1 MVCPF
6 FAHSLCQLEVVTL
19 SSFFVEFECHSSSGS
34 NSGVMNG
41 LSIEREGVNNR
52 AEAENYSAGGKE
64 FNCVVK

>member
-1 MVCPF
+1 
-6 FAHSLCQLEVVTL
+6 VVTL